1 MLDFL
6 KKNYSNYNTIFSE
19 DFTISYVYKERRFIG
34 KNIDKYLKF
43 KTFAFDNYENKL
55 IQKSTKK
62 FGSEE
67 EFLKYINS
75 LRIREYI
82 LNATECYKNI
92 YDKDDSDGKL
102 IQYTFYKSIL
112 NDLNVI
118 SWIGEDS
125 VTGYGALDYEIL
137 IELKNDKIQNIQF
150 EFANEIENENE
161 FSIGLIRI
169 LNSIRMVDRDE
180 FLEYIPSKGI
190 CYWNQKKICLSKSEM
205 SKQLKGKK
213 GIYHLIF
220 YRNEKDEKNIH
231 KKSIIQPTL
240 REIIMNTNVFRKISE
255 EKLETE
261 EDFIKFPSNI
271 YFSVFAVN
279 TAEAYYSNKKIKFT
293 PISMEYT
300 CTKHM
305 KCYIQSI
312 VFNR

>member
-1 MLDFL
+1 MNFSILFLFLFSIPLFSQNLSFQEECDFSKSPQMKL
-6 KKNYSNYNTIFSE
+6 FLEKDYNNYHVSFSGQ
-19 DFTISYVYKERRFIG
+19 FKVSYQYIHEAYIG
-34 KNIDKYLKF
+34 ENIDKYLKF

-125 VTGYGALDYEIL
+125 VTGYGALDYEIV

-190 CYWNQKKICLSKSEM
+190 CYWNQKKICLSKSEI
-205 SKQLKGKK
+205 SKQLIGKK
-213 GIYHLIF
+213 GI
-220 YRNEKDEKNIH
+220 
-231 KKSIIQPTL
+231 
-240 REIIMNTNVFRKISE
+240 
-255 EKLETE
+255 
-261 EDFIKFPSNI
+261 
-271 YFSVFAVN
+271 
-279 TAEAYYSNKKIKFT
+279 
-293 PISMEYT
+293 
-300 CTKHM
+300 
-305 KCYIQSI
+305 
-312 VFNR
+312 